1 LKVVTW
7 NVNGIRAREAQFLE
21 LLSRE
26 LPDVVCLQEIKA
38 PPTKV
43 PATLRELPG
52 YHALWHGESAYS
64 GVSLLVKQERVA
76 APPVFSHPAFD
87 FETRAVTAELDGV
100 TVASL
105 YVPNG
110 GKDFEAKLRFLAAL
124 DAWTAEAQAAGRA
137 LLLCGDVNVTRAEV
151 DVHPKERR
159 ADAIG
164 QREDERALLARILSH
179 GLVDVGRALDPENQA
194 LFTWWP
200 PWRGLRQ
207 KNVGW
212 RIDYLVASEALAR
225 RAARCCVLP
234 EFGTSD
240 HAPVVAVFDGWG
252 AGA

>member
-1 LKVVTW
+1 MKVVTW

-21 LLSRE
+21 LVDRE
-26 LPDVVCLQEIKA
+26 QPDVVCLQEIKA
-38 PPTKV
+38 PPAKV
-43 PATLRELPG
+43 PATLRDLPG
-52 YHALWHGESAYS
+52 YHAAWHGESAYS
-64 GVSLLVKQERVA
+64 GVSLLVRRATTEA
-76 APPVFSHPAFD
+76 TPAFSHPAFD
-87 FETRAVTAELDGV
+87 FEARAVTVDLDGV

-110 GKDFEAKLRFLAAL
+110 GKDFEAKLRFLEAL
-124 DAWTAEAQAAGRA
+124 DAWTAEAQAAGRS
-137 LLLCGDVNVTRAEV
+137 LLLCGDVNVTRGDA

-159 ADAIG
+159 PGAIG
-164 QREDERALLARILSH
+164 QREDERALVARILSH
-179 GLVDVGRALDPENQA
+179 GLVDVGRALDPSNEA

-225 RAARCCVLP
+225 RASRCCVLS

-240 HAPVVAVFDGWG
+240 HAPVVAVFDEWG
-252 AGA
+252 T